1 MENPILIHV
10 QQCQGTA
17 FPDPRLGKR
26 GASLYTAMAQHQSIN
41 IRKISKNRAEQVGY
55 YRFLGNKNVKTVKLV
70 VSLGEH
76 CALQV
81 DGKHQVLA
89 IA

>member
-17 FPDPRLGKR
+17 FGDPRLGKR
-26 GASLYTAMAQHQSIN
+26 GASLYTAMAQHQSVN
-41 IRKISKNRAEQVGY
+41 IRNISRNRAEQVGY
-55 YRFLGNKNVKTVKLV
+55 YRFLANENVQIGELV
-70 VSLGEH
+70 VSLREH

-81 DGKHQVLA
+81 EGQKHVLA